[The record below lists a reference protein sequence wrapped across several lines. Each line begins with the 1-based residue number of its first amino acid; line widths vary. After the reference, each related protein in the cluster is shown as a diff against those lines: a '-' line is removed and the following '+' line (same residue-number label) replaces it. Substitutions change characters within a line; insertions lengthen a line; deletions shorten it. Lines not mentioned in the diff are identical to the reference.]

1 MKHNMKLNPDPF
13 EMIKSG
19 EKTIELRLYDEKR
32 RLLKV
37 GDEIIFTNNVTSE
50 EMSVNVTGLHIFN
63 SFDELY
69 CALPLIKCGYT
80 DKDIESA
87 SAADMESYYTKEEQM
102 KYGVVG
108 IEISRNLK

>member
-1 MKHNMKLNPDPF
+1 MKHNMNLNPTPF

-87 SAADMESYYTKEEQM
+87 SPTDMESYYTKEEQM